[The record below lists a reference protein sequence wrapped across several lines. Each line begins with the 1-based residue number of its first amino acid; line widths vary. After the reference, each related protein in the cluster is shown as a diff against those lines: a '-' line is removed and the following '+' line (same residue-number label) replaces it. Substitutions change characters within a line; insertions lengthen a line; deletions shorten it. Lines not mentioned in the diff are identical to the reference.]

1 MAEAAVVRPSA
12 VAAVR
17 DVVELAKPRITAMV
31 VLTAGVGLEMAPVA
45 AGPLRA
51 GALVVGTTLL
61 VASANIFNSWI
72 ERDIDARMVRT
83 RHRPLPSG
91 RVDPW
96 TAFALALALGAFAIP
111 ILAIAVNPL
120 TALLGAVAH
129 GLYVLVYTP
138 LKRVTPRAL
147 EIGAVPGAIP
157 PLMGWTAATGSLAAP
172 GWVLFGILFFWQLPH
187 FVAIAV
193 YLEDDYRRGGL
204 RVLPAVRGLAS
215 ARRHLL
221 VSTALLVAVSVAAW
235 SLGMAGWAYL
245 AVAVALGAGFVAAA
259 VRGVARAGAGAWA
272 RRTMLYSLVYLV
284 VLVGALVLDAR

>member
-1 MAEAAVVRPSA
+1 MAEAAVARPSP

-17 DVVELAKPRITAMV
+17 DLVELAKPRITAMV

-96 TAFALALALGAFAIP
+96 TAFALALGLGAFAIP

-129 GLYVLVYTP
+129 ALYVLVYTP

-215 ARRHLL
+215 ARLHLL

-235 SLGMAGWAYL
+235 SLGMAGWGYL